1 MKQSILAI
9 ILLIGICIGNTF
21 GQSGIPIL
29 LGIQPGI
36 TVEPFYEEGE
46 LDVNVFPLL
55 FETPIASR
63 VNIKLSPII
72 NYHIGGEENGF
83 SDIGIFTVF
92 PVFFKARGKRTDRP
106 YGIYIGPVL
115 GFGRNL
121 INKHYTTTLAIEPGY
136 MFESKR
142 RFSIT
147 LGIQFGAS
155 YFSYDA
161 NPNKW
166 VFHWG
171 PKITLGFWL
180 N

>member
-1 MKQSILAI
+1 MKQLILTIALP
-9 ILLIGICIGNTF
+9 ILICTVNTY
-21 GQSGIPIL
+21 GQSGIPVL
-29 LGIQPGI
+29 LGVQPGI

-46 LDVNVFPLL
+46 LDINVFPLL
-55 FETPIASR
+55 VETPIGSR
-63 VNIKLSPII
+63 INIKLSPIV
-72 NYHIGGEENGF
+72 NYHIGGEKNGF

-92 PVFFKARGKRTDRP
+92 PVFFNERDKREDRP

-121 INKHYTTTLAIEPGY
+121 INEHFTTTLAIEPGY

-142 RFSIT
+142 RFSLS

-161 NPNKW
+161 KPNKW

-171 PKITLGFWL
+171 PKITFGFWL